1 MGWIILA
8 VIFVITNFYWGDIF
22 IVGGNLRISKR
33 HWKVQL
39 NFIDFKFLS
48 HSWMSPRTVPN
59 LLLNVCKELFF
70 RFTYTPRCCQ
80 RGIVFNRILR
90 ERKSHSILTVAGCVI
105 VTLQG
110 KIARPP
116 RWLITRVEFFVMKW
130 LCTDKEFL
138 LCIVFRSLE
147 SKTREKKIDN
157 IKWGFTACDLLLSI
171 PFRGDKQS
179 NLLQIF

>member
-1 MGWIILA
+1 MGWIIFA
-8 VIFVITNFYWGDIF
+8 VIFVIIKFLLGIF
-22 IVGGNLRISKR
+22 SSQGVRISKR

-70 RFTYTPRCCQ
+70 RSSHTPRCCQ

-90 ERKSHSILTVAGCVI
+90 ERKSHWILTVAGCVI

-147 SKTREKKIDN
+147 SKTREKIDN
-157 IKWGFTACDLLLSI
+157 IKWGFTACDLLLST
-171 PFRGDKQS
+171 PFRGDKRS
-179 NLLQIF
+179 NLLQKS

>member
-1 MGWIILA
+1 MERRASWGESPLQWFSLKSSLDGTII
-8 VIFVITNFYWGDIF
+8 ITEFYWNNFNI
-22 IVGGNLRISKR
+22 GGANIKKN

-39 NFIDFKFLS
+39 IFIDFKFLS

-59 LLLNVCKELFF
+59 LLLNVRKELFLIH
-70 RFTYTPRCCQ
+70 TNTTPRRCQ
-80 RGIVFNRILR
+80 RGIVFNRIFR
-90 ERKSHSILTVAGCVI
+90 GRILTVAGCVI

-147 SKTREKKIDN
+147 SKMRERKKIDN
-157 IKWGFTACDLLLSI
+157 IKWGFIAFDTYFS
-171 PFRGDKQS
+171 
-179 NLLQIF
+179 